1 MKNQIILLLS
11 VLVVN
16 QGEVCADCTEI
27 QEQNTLKTIQWFI
40 RNVTL

>member
-11 VLVVN
+11 LLVVN
-16 QGEVCADCTEI
+16 QGKVCGDCTEI

>member
-1 MKNQIILLLS
+1 MKNKIILLLG
-11 VLVVN
+11 VLMVN
-16 QGEVCADCTEI
+16 QGNVLADFTED